1 MFNIG
6 LGELFVIALLVL
18 VVVGPERLPS
28 IMREIGKYAYQLRT
42 IVNELT
48 SQFADELRPIQ
59 EIQQLAEDLNPVK
72 QVTKVAMSATE
83 PLQQTV
89 DQVNAA
95 TQSLAAE
102 PDAAKPAASPTAAFQ
117 APPPHSTA
125 DPIKIIG
132 QALHASEDSP
142 EEPAES
148 EELADITSPPEND
161 P

>member
-42 IVNELT
+42 LVNELT
-48 SQFADELRPIQ
+48 DQFADELRPIQ
-59 EIQQLAEDLNPVK
+59 EIQQLAEDLNPIK
-72 QVTKVAMSATE
+72 QVSKVAIGAVE

-95 TQSLAAE
+95 NQPSAVEPKLVK
-102 PDAAKPAASPTAAFQ
+102 PDARPAVKPTAAFRT
-117 APPPHSTA
+117 APPHSAANPMKVISQAQHATR
-125 DPIKIIG
+125 DPDDD
-132 QALHASEDSP
+132 ATSAANDS
-142 EEPAES
+142 
-148 EELADITSPPEND
+148 
-161 P
+161 

>member
-6 LGELFVIALLVL
+6 LGELFVIVLLAL

-28 IMREIGKYAYQLRT
+28 IMREIGKYVYQLRV

-95 TQSLAAE
+95 NQPPAVE
-102 PDAAKPAASPTAAFQ
+102 PAPAKPAARPTAVFH
-117 APPPHSTA
+117 APPPHSA
-125 DPIKIIG
+125 AHPMKIIG

-142 EEPAES
+142 EEP
-148 EELADITSPPEND
+148 EELADASSPPDNV

>member
-6 LGELFVIALLVL
+6 LGELFVIALLAL

-28 IMREIGKYAYQLRT
+28 IMREIGKYVYQLRA

-89 DQVNAA
+89 DQVNA
-95 TQSLAAE
+95 
-102 PDAAKPAASPTAAFQ
+102 
-117 APPPHSTA
+117 
-125 DPIKIIG
+125 PIG
-132 QALHASEDSP
+132 F
-142 EEPAES
+142 
-148 EELADITSPPEND
+148 
-161 P
+161 

>member
-6 LGELFVIALLVL
+6 LGELFVIALLAL

-28 IMREIGKYAYQLRT
+28 IMREIGKYVYQLRA

-95 TQSLAAE
+95 NQPPAAK
-102 PDAAKPAASPTAAFQ
+102 PAPAKPAASPTAAFHA
-117 APPPHSTA
+117 APPHPA
-125 DPIKIIG
+125 ANPMKIIG
-132 QALHASEDSP
+132 QALYAPEDSP
-142 EEPAES
+142 EEL
-148 EELADITSPPEND
+148 EELADASSPPDND